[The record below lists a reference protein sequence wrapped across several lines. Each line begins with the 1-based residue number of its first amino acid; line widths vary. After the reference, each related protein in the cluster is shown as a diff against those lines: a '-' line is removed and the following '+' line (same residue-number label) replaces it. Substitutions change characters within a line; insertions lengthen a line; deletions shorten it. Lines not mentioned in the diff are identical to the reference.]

1 MVGNSSLEVNATND
15 KERRSR
21 RVLVGVLSG
30 LGVLI
35 VGLVVVV
42 IVTTYLGNISNN
54 ALEVYETEIS
64 QRISDLGP
72 GDIEEGIA
80 IYQEY
85 IDKVGLDDQARLYT
99 MRSVWITSMD
109 IQDKYGRQVLD
120 DVVVADSILQTI
132 NSAVNVVNS
141 AYNYGDEDLAD
152 EYNDILLKRQAADGI
167 DIDELMRAEG

>member
-54 ALEVYETEIS
+54 ALEV
-64 QRISDLGP
+64 
-72 GDIEEGIA
+72 
-80 IYQEY
+80 
-85 IDKVGLDDQARLYT
+85 
-99 MRSVWITSMD
+99 
-109 IQDKYGRQVLD
+109 
-120 DVVVADSILQTI
+120 
-132 NSAVNVVNS
+132 
-141 AYNYGDEDLAD
+141 
-152 EYNDILLKRQAADGI
+152 
-167 DIDELMRAEG
+167 